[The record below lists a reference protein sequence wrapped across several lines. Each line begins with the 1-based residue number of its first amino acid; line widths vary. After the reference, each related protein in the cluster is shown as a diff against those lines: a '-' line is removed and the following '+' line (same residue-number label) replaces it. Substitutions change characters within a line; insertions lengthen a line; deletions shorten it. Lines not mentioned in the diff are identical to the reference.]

1 MLLLL
6 KMFSIFLA
14 MSRRHLFCG
23 GECSKWVLGY
33 PGVSD
38 ARGPVQLG
46 ERRPAAEGEV
56 YRFFL
61 EKLLLGERKTS
72 GC

>member
-1 MLLLL
+1 MTNHCCHRNIELEI
-6 KMFSIFLA
+6 SDA
-14 MSRRHLFCG
+14 ESV
-23 GECSKWVLGY
+23 SVAKWGFGY
-33 PGVSD
+33 PGVSN

-46 ERRPAAEGEV
+46 ERHPAAEGEV
-56 YRFFL
+56 YRFFF

>member
-1 MLLLL
+1 M
-6 KMFSIFLA
+6 
-14 MSRRHLFCG
+14 
-23 GECSKWVLGY
+23 GESVAKWVLGY

-61 EKLLLGERKTS
+61 KSYYLVKGKLPVVDFRN
-72 GC
+72 

>member
-1 MLLLL
+1 M
-6 KMFSIFLA
+6 
-14 MSRRHLFCG
+14 
-23 GECSKWVLGY
+23 GESVAKWVFGY

-38 ARGPVQLG
+38 ARGPVQQG

-56 YRFFL
+56 YRIFF

>member
-1 MLLLL
+1 MNPVNIIYIVLYLN
-6 KMFSIFLA
+6 SIQPSHVNVA
-14 MSRRHLFCG
+14 
-23 GECSKWVLGY
+23 KWVFGY

-46 ERRPAAEGEV
+46 ERHPAAEGEV

>member
-1 MLLLL
+1 MTMYERVKPATAGPVTNITLDV
-6 KMFSIFLA
+6 A
-14 MSRRHLFCG
+14 
-23 GECSKWVLGY
+23 KWVLGY
-33 PGVSD
+33 PSVSD

-46 ERRPAAEGEV
+46 ERHPAAEGEV

-61 EKLLLGERKTS
+61 EKLLRGERKTS

>member
-1 MLLLL
+1 MPL
-6 KMFSIFLA
+6 KWRFSDRPLHA
-14 MSRRHLFCG
+14 CL
-23 GECSKWVLGY
+23 CSKWVLGY

-46 ERRPAAEGEV
+46 ERHPAAEGEV
-56 YRFFL
+56 YRFFF

>member
-1 MLLLL
+1 M
-6 KMFSIFLA
+6 
-14 MSRRHLFCG
+14 
-23 GECSKWVLGY
+23 GESVAKWGFGY

-46 ERRPAAEGEV
+46 ERHPAAEGEV

-61 EKLLLGERKTS
+61 KSYYLVKGKLPVVDFRN
-72 GC
+72 